1 MTNRSRKATTAVA
14 LLLIFSVLQ
23 ISLQASLAG
32 PNAKSLDTVTT
43 PAQTDNLSGT
53 LSVRG
58 QQPIRVNGNN
68 ATTGTT
74 IFSGSSLETPL
85 GVSAIVNL
93 GALGS
98 LELKTGT
105 VAKLDFSEV
114 SIKVMLTKGCVV
126 LRTKKNTTGVVEN
139 SSGVIGTTNKE
150 KDDELDVCQPEG
162 SAPLIG
168 TAAATSGGISTTT
181 GVVLGAIGIAALIT
195 VVLINPC
202 DRATDSSPIAP
213 GAQNGQCL

>member
-1 MTNRSRKATTAVA
+1 MTHRSRKATTAVA

-23 ISLQASLAG
+23 ISLAG
-32 PNAKSLDTVTT
+32 PNAKSLDVVTT

-58 QQPIRVNGNN
+58 KQPISVNGNN
-68 ATTGTT
+68 AVTGTT
-74 IFSGSSLETPL
+74 IFSGASLETPI
-85 GVSAIVNL
+85 GVSATVNL

-98 LELKTGT
+98 LELKPGT
-105 VAKLDFSEV
+105 VAKLEFSEGN
-114 SIKVMLTKGCVV
+114 IKVMLIKGCVV
-126 LRTKKNTTGVVEN
+126 LRAKKNTTGVVEN

-168 TAAATSGGISTTT
+168 TAAATGGISKTT

-213 GAQNGQCL
+213 GGQNGQCL